1 MVAQNDN
8 HARQDIP
15 GVCLCLV
22 WKSRCAH
29 LHISAVVV
37 LMWFCSSESRL
48 VEPWRLLLW
57 WSRPVRHLW
66 DRLCKFWTG
75 ILEQKVQFE
84 LSKLLYSSR
93 LLLQQVQRRR
103 LESRHSECNEMIF
116 VKTCQSKINL
126 ARGLGITIRFCTIL
140 DVISNPNLY

>member
-1 MVAQNDN
+1 MPMLGMEVKVRSST
-8 HARQDIP
+8 HF
-15 GVCLCLV
+15 
-22 WKSRCAH
+22 RCCCPHVILLIRIKAGGT
-29 LHISAVVV
+29 LTSPAVVV
-37 LMWFCSSESRL
+37 KASQTPLGQAL
-48 VEPWRLLLW
+48 Q
-57 WSRPVRHLW
+57 
-66 DRLCKFWTG
+66 

-103 LESRHSECNEMIF
+103 LESRHSECNEMIC

-126 ARGLGITIRFCTIL
+126 QTPSRQEVLGITIHFCTIL

>member
-1 MVAQNDN
+1 MGAQNDN

-37 LMWFCSSESRL
+37 LMWFCSSASRL

-93 LLLQQVQRRR
+93 LYTATSAAAKAGVEALRVQW
-103 LESRHSECNEMIF
+103 NDM
-116 VKTCQSKINL
+116 CQNLSKQNKFANVIQ
-126 ARGLGITIRFCTIL
+126 ARGLGITIRF
-140 DVISNPNLY
+140 LYNFRCNQ